1 MIYVKEHPAYVWK
14 EERKEGGKERER
26 RKRKKGR
33 KNRKEERE
41 EERKKGT
48 FLNCEELRIKVWGA
62 ELPLGKGHHQYTN
75 PWVISQ

>member
-1 MIYVKEHPAYVWK
+1 MFGRRKGRKEGRK
-14 EERKEGGKERER
+14 GKGEKERKEGRKER
-26 RKRKKGR
+26 KK
-33 KNRKEERE
+33 ERE